1 MRGRAPSLLTFVGIG
16 SVAGFF
22 AALFGVGGGLIIVPL
37 LIAFARFAPHP
48 ATATSLAA
56 ILFTAVY
63 GAARYDLSGHVH
75 WADAVLIGVPA
86 CAGVLLGT
94 TLQRRIS
101 SERLTLLFA
110 ILMAAVG
117 VRLVIG

>member
-16 SVAGFF
+16 SAAGFF
-22 AALFGVGGGLIIVPL
+22 AALFGVGGGLVIVPL
-37 LIAFARFAPHP
+37 LIAFARFEPHP

-75 WADAVLIGVPA
+75 WTEAALVGLPA
-86 CAGVLLGT
+86 CAGVLVGT
-94 TLQRRIS
+94 TLQRRLS
-101 SERLTLLFA
+101 SDGLELLFA
-110 ILMAAVG
+110 VLMAAVG
-117 VRLVIG
+117 VRLLIG